1 MVLNERD
8 NEATRTRS
16 PWSKDARTECPGP
29 FAALVSGAAASER
42 PTRYAAKATPT
53 PKPVALWREEKRLA
67 DIVLFRTD
75 IVLAVEDKF
84 FQDDRKTSWLGPP
97 QLVRAY

>member
-1 MVLNERD
+1 L
-8 NEATRTRS
+8 
-16 PWSKDARTECPGP
+16 K
-29 FAALVSGAAASER
+29 
-42 PTRYAAKATPT
+42 
-53 PKPVALWREEKRLA
+53 EEKRLA